1 MAFTILD
8 PLLALHPALGL
19 LIISLFV
26 SLVATLVYKY
36 TTDQV
41 VMKGLRDEMK
51 SHQQKMKG
59 HRGDP
64 KKMMES
70 QKKAMEANMQYM
82 MKSLKPTLFTLIPL
96 LLIFTWLGGHYA
108 YEPLRPDFAFNIT
121 IAFSAGSNG
130 TVELV
135 PSQSFTVKGE
145 RSQQVQPEVTWILR
159 PQEEGSFTLEFR
171 HNDKVYQKDML
182 ITRLH
187 KYEKPEKEIKDGTVE
202 KIVVGHMKTM
212 PLGSFK
218 IFSWHPGW
226 LALYIISSI
235 VFSLGLKRILKLH

>member
-41 VMKGLRDEMK
+41 IMKGLRDEIRA
-51 SHQQKMKG
+51 HQQKMKE
-59 HRGDP
+59 HKGDP
-64 KKMMES
+64 KKMIES

-96 LLIFTWLGGHYA
+96 LLIFTWLGSHYA
-108 YEPLRPDFAFNIT
+108 YEPLLPGVDFNVT
-121 IAFSAGSNG
+121 IVFSAGANG

-135 PSQSFTVKGE
+135 VPPSFMLNGE
-145 RSQQVQPEVTWILR
+145 RLQPVQPEVTWIIM
-159 PQEEGSFTLEFR
+159 PQEEGSYVLEFK
-171 HNDKVYQKDML
+171 HDDKVYQKDVL
-182 ITRLH
+182 VSGLH
-187 KYEKPEKEIKDGTVE
+187 KYEKPEKEINDGIAE
-202 KIVVGHMKTM
+202 KIIVGHRKMM

-218 IFSWHPGW
+218 VFSWHPGW

-235 VFSLGLKRILKLH
+235 AFSLGLKRILKLH